1 MKKKTK
7 LAIVGLSATL
17 LCASAIGA
25 NFAVNQGLQYGVKGE
40 DNAGTYTLTLNKDT
54 SDAFKTGWNGDIF
67 TAKTTLGNPIRF
79 KRVTADQNGNTTAQ
93 VANTSDG
100 LDLNFKGSQ
109 TCAYLFSLDPIQSLT
124 SISATFTRKNSGVI
138 KIPTYF
144 STEPLNEKSEDL
156 KNNYVASMTSGGTAT
171 ANSYGGE
178 KKYFA
183 MKFYASSGSTNN
195 TYVLSSLIVNYTCA

>member
-67 TAKTTLGNPIRF
+67 TVKTTLGNPIRF
-79 KRVTADQNGNTTAQ
+79 KRVTADAKGKVAAPI
-93 VANTSDG
+93 ANTSDG
-100 LDLNFKGSQ
+100 LDMNFKGGSTQ
-109 TCAYLFSLDPIQSLT
+109 VYLFSLDAIPSIT
-124 SISATFTRKNSGVI
+124 SIKPTFERVGTGSIPAIQVYRSNEVYTENSAELQNNASISIKSGMNRTWSLGEGKYLAFKFTSSI
-138 KIPTYF
+138 
-144 STEPLNEKSEDL
+144 EKTDI
-156 KNNYVASMTSGGTAT
+156 TITI
-171 ANSYGGE
+171 
-178 KKYFA
+178 
-183 MKFYASSGSTNN
+183 SSIELG
-195 TYVLSSLIVNYTCA
+195 YTCA